1 MTSEYLA
8 RDGRTVA
15 GGIVQ
20 RDLGRRGN
28 VSLFCED
35 GCDEKASLS
44 VNSALPLP
52 KGQNCCSLIIMPAR
66 SAQRPPREGYLDG
79 QLLIAMPAMGD
90 PRFARSVIYMCAHS
104 AEGAMGIIINQRA
117 PNINFTELLEQLN
130 IVPPQERIRLP
141 EGLIGMA
148 VHLGGPVETGRGFVL
163 HSADYFKA
171 ESTLPIDES
180 VCLTATIDILRDI
193 AKGTGPDKALLAL
206 GYAGWAPGQLE
217 SEIHANGW
225 LNCPADPELIFDP
238 EVDRKYH
245 RALGKI
251 GIDPIRLVNDSGHA

>member
-1 MTSEYLA
+1 M
-8 RDGRTVA
+8 
-15 GGIVQ
+15 
-20 RDLGRRGN
+20 
-28 VSLFCED
+28 VSGSLPED
-35 GCDEKASLS
+35 
-44 VNSALPLP
+44 
-52 KGQNCCSLIIMPAR
+52 
-66 SAQRPPREGYLDG
+66 EGYLDG

-90 PRFARSVIYMCAHS
+90 ERFSRSVIYLCAHS
-104 AEGAMGIIINQRA
+104 SEGAMGIIINQRA
-117 PNINFTELLEQLN
+117 PNISFTELLEQLN
-130 IVPPQERIRLP
+130 IVPAEDRISLP
-141 EGLIGMA
+141 AGLGTMS

-193 AKGTGPDKALLAL
+193 AKGSGPNKALLAL

-217 SEIHANGW
+217 DEIQSNGW

-238 EVDRKYH
+238 DVDRKYNK
-245 RALGKI
+245 ALGSL

>member
-1 MTSEYLA
+1 M
-8 RDGRTVA
+8 
-15 GGIVQ
+15 Q
-20 RDLGRRGN
+20 
-28 VSLFCED
+28 
-35 GCDEKASLS
+35 
-44 VNSALPLP
+44 
-52 KGQNCCSLIIMPAR
+52 AR
-66 SAQRPPREGYLDG
+66 SSNNRPERDGYLDG

-104 AEGAMGIIINQRA
+104 PEGAMGIIINQRA
-117 PNINFTELLEQLN
+117 PNISFTELLAQLN
-130 IVPPQERIRLP
+130 IVPPEDRIRLP
-141 EGLIGMA
+141 SQLHAMA
-148 VHLGGPVETGRGFVL
+148 VHFGGPVETGRGFVL

-225 LNCPADPELIFDP
+225 LNCPADPKLIFDA
-238 EVDRKYH
+238 EVDRKYT
-245 RALGKI
+245 RALGRL
-251 GIDPIRLVNDSGHA
+251 GVDPIRLVSDSGHA